1 MPIRLSSPHASDAA
15 SSASLR
21 TVSRRSAATD
31 NEWWIEPIRWA
42 ALAVFIAIP
51 VFAYFF
57 QDYAGGVVWTIV
69 VASLPVFIVL
79 VGYHRWRR
87 ICPLA
92 FFAQLSAHL
101 KRPGTHR
108 AGPWLEA
115 HYYYV
120 ACAVFFVSLW
130 LRLIAT
136 NGSGG
141 AIAVFFGL
149 LSLAALIFGLFYTG
163 KTWCN
168 YICPVSFI
176 EKIYTEPHGLRET
189 RNSQCGK
196 CTACKKSCP
205 DINEENGYWKEI
217 DSRPKRFVYYA
228 FPGLVFGFYFYFY
241 LQSGTWFYYFSGAW
255 TRQPEIV
262 YTAFLPGHDIFT
274 AGFFFFPAIPRAVAS
289 ALTLALC
296 GLASFLAFSQ
306 IERLAAAWLKRREA
320 PHDELGARHLT
331 MTLAAFSAFV
341 TFYSFAG
348 VPTLRLVP
356 WVHQLFFILVF
367 VTAALF
373 LARRLRR
380 TQQAFAEETL
390 ARNMLKRWEWAD
402 VEPPRDLH
410 EAFLIHTIRS
420 RESKKGYEQILETY
434 KNAVRETLANG
445 FVTRQEIHLLE
456 SLRNQL
462 QIKKGDHEK
471 IMSEL
476 AEEERSLLTDPTK
489 QGTAE
494 KQLQLGT
501 YASVLE
507 SYLERV
513 FAVDGT
519 PDDTF
524 LKQLRAEYHVTP
536 EEHAAILDKLLGGTG
551 AMATQLINELKA
563 VERTSHTIQV
573 FAQEPLPAH
582 HFLVGQMQRRRDRA
596 INRVLH
602 RLGLSTAEEHGR
614 LVLEGLSSNDQP
626 TRAAAVER
634 LCAGIPQSTSEQ
646 LLTVYRDTVN
656 REARLTTMTDILQ
669 ARSLS
674 TNPYVRAVALH
685 LLGELGAAD
694 DATLERLC
702 ADEYE
707 AVREV
712 AVAIQARLEQQPDV
726 GLRQRRLTTIEKMF
740 TLEAVPMFSHLS
752 LEELAELAQ
761 ASADAEYTPGET
773 LFKEGEPGNEVCILL
788 AGEVVFLQGQ
798 GANERIIGRE
808 GAGSLIGEMAVL
820 DPAPRSATVRAG
832 ADGMHILR
840 LNGEAFR
847 EVLNANP
854 AIASG
859 IIRTLA
865 QRLRGGARIHPTV
878 NVA

>member
-1 MPIRLSSPHASDAA
+1 MRLDSPHASDAA
-15 SSASLR
+15 SSASLKP
-21 TVSRRSAATD
+21 VSRRPAGIA
-31 NEWWIEPIRWA
+31 NEWWVEPIRWV

-51 VFAYFF
+51 IVAYFF
-57 QDYAGGVVWTIV
+57 QDYAGGVVWTMV

-92 FFAQLSAHL
+92 FFAQLAVHI
-101 KRPGTHR
+101 KRPGTRR

-115 HYYYV
+115 NYYYV
-120 ACAVFFVSLW
+120 ACAVFCVSLW

-136 NGSGG
+136 NGNGL
-141 AIAVFFGL
+141 AIAVFFGV
-149 LSLAALIFGLFYTG
+149 LSLAALMFGLFYTG

-217 DSRPKRFVYYA
+217 ASRPKRVVYYA

-241 LQSGTWFYYFSGAW
+241 AQAGTWFYYFSGAW
-255 TRQPEIV
+255 TRQSDII
-262 YTAFLPGHDIFT
+262 YTAFRPGYDFMT
-274 AGFFFFPAIPRAVAS
+274 AGFFFFPAMPRAAAS
-289 ALTLALC
+289 ALTLVLC
-296 GLASFLAFSQ
+296 GLASVLVFSQ
-306 IERLAAAWLKRREA
+306 LERLIGAWLKQREA
-320 PHDELGARHLT
+320 SRDPFGAQHLT

-348 VPTLRLVP
+348 APTLRLIP
-356 WVHQLFFILVF
+356 WMQQLFFILVF
-367 VTAALF
+367 VTAAL
-373 LARRLRR
+373 LLVRRLRR

-390 ARNMLKRWEWAD
+390 ARNMLKHWEWTD

-420 RESKKGYEQILETY
+420 RENKKGYEQILETY

-476 AEEERSLLTDPTK
+476 AEEERDLLTDPTK
-489 QGTAE
+489 QGSAE
-494 KQLQLGT
+494 KQLQLDT
-501 YASVLE
+501 YTSVLE

-524 LKQLRAEYHVTP
+524 LKKLRAEYHVTS
-536 EEHAAILDKLLGGTG
+536 EEHAGVLDKLLGGTG
-551 AMATQLINELKA
+551 AMATQLIAELKV

-582 HFLVGQMQRRRDRA
+582 HFLVSLMQRRRQRA
-596 INRVLH
+596 IHRVLR
-602 RLGLSTAEEHGR
+602 RLGWSIEEEQGR
-614 LVLEGLSSNDQP
+614 LVSEGLSSNDQP
-626 TRAAAVER
+626 TREAAVER
-634 LCAGIPQSTSEQ
+634 LCGGLPRSTSEH
-646 LLTVYRDTVN
+646 LLAVYRDTAN
-656 REARLTTMTDILQ
+656 REARLTTMTAILR
-669 ARSLS
+669 ARILS
-674 TNPYVRAVALH
+674 THPYVRAVSLH

-694 DATLERLC
+694 TATLERLC
-702 ADEYE
+702 ADEHE

-712 AVAIQARLEQQPDV
+712 AVAIQQCIEPQTPAGVKRH
-726 GLRQRRLTTIEKMF
+726 RFTTIEKMF
-740 TLEAVPMFSHLS
+740 ALEAAPMFSQLT

-761 ASADAEYTPGET
+761 ASSDAEYGPGEV

-798 GANERIIGRE
+798 GTNERVIGRE
-808 GAGSLIGEMAVL
+808 SAGSLIGEMAVL
-820 DPAPRSATVRAG
+820 DPAPRSASVRAG
-832 ADGMHILR
+832 ADGMHVLR
-840 LNGEAFR
+840 LDGEAFR

-865 QRLRGGARIHPTV
+865 QRLRGVVRIDQAV

>member
-1 MPIRLSSPHASDAA
+1 MRLASPHPSDAA

-21 TVSRRSAATD
+21 PVSRRSAAAAD
-31 NEWWIEPIRWA
+31 EWWVEPIRWA
-42 ALAVFIAIP
+42 ALPAFVAIP

-92 FFAQLSAHL
+92 FFAQLAAHL
-101 KRPGTHR
+101 KHPGTSR
-108 AGPWLEA
+108 VGPWLEA
-115 HYYYV
+115 NYYYV

-136 NGSGG
+136 NGNGL
-141 AIAVFFGL
+141 AIAVFFGA
-149 LSLAALIFGLFYTG
+149 LSLAALISGLFYTG

-189 RNSQCGK
+189 RNSQCSK

-217 DSRPKRFVYYA
+217 ASRPKRVVYYA

-241 LQSGTWFYYFSGAW
+241 AQAGTWFYYFSGAW
-255 TRQPEIV
+255 TRQSDII
-262 YTAFLPGHDIFT
+262 YTAFRPGYDFIT
-274 AGFFFFPAIPRAVAS
+274 GGFFFFPTMPRAAAS

-296 GLASFLAFSQ
+296 GLASVLVFSQ
-306 IERLAAAWLKRREA
+306 LERLIGAWLKQREA
-320 PHDELGARHLT
+320 PRDPFVAQHLT
-331 MTLAAFSAFV
+331 MTLAAFSAFI

-348 VPTLRLVP
+348 APTLRLVP
-356 WVHQLFFILVF
+356 WLQQLFFILVF

-373 LARRLRR
+373 LVRRLWR

-390 ARNMLKRWEWAD
+390 ARNMLKHWEWSD

-420 RESKKGYEQILETY
+420 REHKKGYEQIIETY

-462 QIKKGDHEK
+462 QIKNGDHEK

-476 AEEERSLLTDPTK
+476 AEEERDLLTDPTK
-489 QGTAE
+489 QVSAE
-494 KQLQLGT
+494 KQLQLDT
-501 YASVLE
+501 YTSVLE

-524 LKQLRAEYHVTP
+524 LQKLRTEYHVTP
-536 EEHAAILDKLLGGTG
+536 EEHAGVLDKLVGGTG
-551 AMATQLINELKA
+551 AMATQLIAELKV
-563 VERTSHTIQV
+563 VERTSHTIQI
-573 FAQEPLPAH
+573 FAQESLPAH
-582 HFLVGQMQRRRDRA
+582 LFLVTLMQRRRQRA
-596 INRVLH
+596 IHRVLR
-602 RLGLSTAEEHGR
+602 RLGWSTEEEQGR
-614 LVLEGLSSNDQP
+614 LVAEGLSSNDQP
-626 TRAAAVER
+626 TREAAVER
-634 LCAGIPQSTSEQ
+634 LCAGLPQPTSEQ
-646 LLTVYRDTVN
+646 LLAVYRDTAN
-656 REARLTTMTDILQ
+656 REARLTTMTAILR
-669 ARSLS
+669 ARILS
-674 TNPYVRAVALH
+674 TNPYLRAVALH

-702 ADEYE
+702 ADEHE

-712 AVAIQARLEQQPDV
+712 AVAIQQRIARQMSAEV
-726 GLRQRRLTTIEKMF
+726 RERHFTTIEKMF
-740 TLEAVPMFSHLS
+740 ALGAAPMFSQLT

-761 ASADAEYTPGET
+761 ASSDAEYGPGET
-773 LFKEGEPGNEVCILL
+773 LFEEGKPGNEVCILL
-788 AGEVVFLQGQ
+788 SGEVVFLQGQ
-798 GANERIIGRE
+798 GPNERVIGKER
-808 GAGSLIGEMAVL
+808 AGSLIGEMAVL

-832 ADGMHILR
+832 ADGMHVLR
-840 LNGEAFR
+840 LDGEAFR

-865 QRLRGGARIHPTV
+865 QRLRSVVRTDQAIT
-878 NVA
+878 AA

>member
-1 MPIRLSSPHASDAA
+1 MRLASPHASDTA
-15 SSASLR
+15 SAASLR
-21 TVSRRSAATD
+21 PSSRRSAATAND
-31 NEWWIEPIRWA
+31 WWIEPIRWA

-51 VFAYFF
+51 LFAYFF
-57 QDYAGGVVWTIV
+57 QDYAGGVVWTVV

-92 FFAQLSAHL
+92 FFAQLAVYL

-115 HYYYV
+115 YYYYV

-136 NGSGG
+136 NGNGL
-141 AIAVFFGL
+141 AIAVFFGVL
-149 LSLAALIFGLFYTG
+149 ALAALIFGLFYTG

-189 RNSQCGK
+189 SNSQCGK

-217 DSRPKRFVYYA
+217 ASRPKRFVYYT

-241 LQSGTWFYYFSGAW
+241 AQSGTWFYYFSGAW
-255 TRQPEIV
+255 TRQSEIIS
-262 YTAFLPGHDIFT
+262 TAFLPGYDIIT
-274 AGFFFFPAIPRAVAS
+274 GGFFFFPTVPRAVAS
-289 ALTLALC
+289 ALTLALG

-306 IERLAAAWLKRREA
+306 IERLTAAWLKRREA
-320 PHDELGARHLT
+320 PRDAFSAQHLT

-348 VPTLRLVP
+348 APTLRLVP
-356 WVHQLFFILVF
+356 WMHQLFFILVF

-390 ARNMLKRWEWAD
+390 ARNMLKHWEWAD

-476 AEEERSLLTDPTK
+476 AEEERDLLTDPTK

-494 KQLQLGT
+494 KQLQLDT

-513 FAVDGT
+513 FASDGT

-524 LKQLRAEYHVTP
+524 LKKLRAEYHVTP
-536 EEHAAILDKLLGGTG
+536 EEHAAVLDKLLGGTG
-551 AMATQLINELKA
+551 AMATQLINELKV

-573 FAQEPLPAH
+573 FAQEPSPAH
-582 HFLVGQMQRRRDRA
+582 HFLVGLMQRRRERA

-602 RLGLSTAEEHGR
+602 RLGLSTEAEHGR
-614 LVLEGLSSNDQP
+614 LVVEGLSSNDRS
-626 TRAAAVER
+626 TRATAVER
-634 LCAGIPQSTSEQ
+634 LCAGIPPSTSEQ
-646 LLTVYRDTVN
+646 LLAVYRETAN
-656 REARLTTMTDILQ
+656 REARLTTMTDILRV
-669 ARSLS
+669 RSLS

-694 DATLERLC
+694 DAMLERLC
-702 ADEYE
+702 ADEHE
-707 AVREV
+707 TVREV
-712 AVAIQARLEQQPDV
+712 AVAIQERMEQQTDA
-726 GLRQRRLTTIEKMF
+726 GIRKRRFTTIEKMF
-740 TLEAVPMFSHLS
+740 ALGAAPMFSRLS
-752 LEELAELAQ
+752 LEGLAELAQ
-761 ASADAEYTPGET
+761 ASADAEYAPGQT
-773 LFKEGEPGNEVCILL
+773 LYEEGEPGNEVCILL

-798 GANERIIGRE
+798 GPNERVIGRE

-832 ADGMHILR
+832 ADGMHVLR

-847 EVLNANP
+847 GVLNANP

-865 QRLRGGARIHPTV
+865 QRLRGVARVYQAV

>member
-1 MPIRLSSPHASDAA
+1 
-15 SSASLR
+15 
-21 TVSRRSAATD
+21 
-31 NEWWIEPIRWA
+31 
-42 ALAVFIAIP
+42 VFIAIP
-51 VFAYFF
+51 VFAYSF
-57 QDYAGGVVWTIV
+57 QDYAGGVVWTVV

-79 VGYHRWRR
+79 AGYHRWRR

-92 FFAQLSAHL
+92 FFAQLSAYI
-101 KRPGTHR
+101 KRPSTHR

-115 HYYYV
+115 NYYYV
-120 ACAVFFVSLW
+120 ACAVFFLSLW
-130 LRLIAT
+130 LRLNAT
-136 NGSGG
+136 NGNGP
-141 AIAVFFGL
+141 AIAVFFAGL
-149 LSLAALIFGLFYTG
+149 ALAALLFGLSYTG

-189 RNSQCGK
+189 RNSQCAK

-217 DSRPKRFVYYA
+217 TSPPKRFVYYA

-241 LQSGTWFYYFSGAW
+241 AQAGTWFYYFSGAW
-255 TRQPEIV
+255 TRQSDII
-262 YTAFLPGHDIFT
+262 YTAFRPGYDFIT
-274 AGFFFFPAIPRAVAS
+274 GGFFFWPTVPRAAAS
-289 ALTLALC
+289 AFTLAL
-296 GLASFLAFSQ
+296 GGMLSFLVFSQ
-306 IERLAAAWLKRREA
+306 LERLMSVWLARREA
-320 PHDELGARHLT
+320 ARDTFGPRHLT

-348 VPTLRLVP
+348 APTLRLVP
-356 WVHQLFFILVF
+356 WMQQLFFILVF

-373 LARRLRR
+373 LVRRLRR

-390 ARNMLKRWEWAD
+390 ARNMLKHWEWTD

-420 RESKKGYEQILETY
+420 RETKKGYGQLLETY

-445 FVTRQEIHLLE
+445 FVTRQEIHVLE

-476 AEEERSLLTDPTK
+476 AEEERDLLTDPTK
-489 QGTAE
+489 QGSAE
-494 KQLQLGT
+494 KQLQLQT
-501 YASVLE
+501 YAAVLE

-513 FAVDGT
+513 FAVDST
-519 PDDTF
+519 PDDAF
-524 LKQLRAEYHVTP
+524 LKQLRAEYHVTA
-536 EEHAAILDKLLGGTG
+536 EEHASVLDKLLGGTG
-551 AMATQLINELKA
+551 AMATQLMAELKV
-563 VERTSHTIQV
+563 VERTSHTIQA

-582 HFLVGQMQRRRDRA
+582 QFLVGLMQRRRERA
-596 INRVLH
+596 IYRVLH
-602 RLGLSTAEEHGR
+602 RLGWSTGEERGR
-614 LVLEGLSSNDQP
+614 LMAQDLNSNDRL
-626 TRAAAVER
+626 TRQAAVER
-634 LCAGIPQSTSEQ
+634 LCAGLPQATSQQ
-646 LLTVYRDTVN
+646 LLAVYRDTAN
-656 REARLTTMTDILQ
+656 REARLTTMTAILR

-702 ADEYE
+702 ADEHE

-712 AVAIQARLEQQPDV
+712 ALT
-726 GLRQRRLTTIEKMF
+726 LRQHIDPLTPAGVGRRRFTTIEKMF
-740 TLEAVPMFSHLS
+740 ALGAAPMFSQLT
-752 LEELAELAQ
+752 LEDLAELAQ
-761 ASADAEYTPGET
+761 ASSDAEYGPGET
-773 LFKEGEPGNEVCILL
+773 LFEEGDPGNEVCILL
-788 AGEVVFLQGQ
+788 AGEVVFFQGQ
-798 GANERIIGRE
+798 GANERVIGTE

-832 ADGMHILR
+832 TVGMHVLR
-840 LNGEAFR
+840 LNGAAFR

-865 QRLRGGARIHPTV
+865 QRLRGGARVPQAAII
-878 NVA
+878 A

>member
-1 MPIRLSSPHASDAA
+1 MTLASPLASDAA
-15 SSASLR
+15 SSESLR
-21 TVSRRSAATD
+21 TVSQRSTATVD
-31 NEWWIEPIRWA
+31 EWWVEPIRWA

-51 VFAYFF
+51 IFAYFF
-57 QDYAGGVVWTIV
+57 QDYAGGMVWTVV

-79 VGYHRWRR
+79 LGYHRWRR

-92 FFAQLSAHL
+92 FFAQFAAHI
-101 KRPGTHR
+101 KRPGTRR
-108 AGPWLEA
+108 ASPWLEA
-115 HYYYV
+115 YYYYV
-120 ACAVFFVSLW
+120 ACAVFCVSLW

-136 NGSGG
+136 NGNGP
-141 AIAVFFGL
+141 AIAVFFGV
-149 LSLAALIFGLFYTG
+149 LSLAALLFGLFYTG

-189 RNSQCGK
+189 PNSQCGK

-217 DSRPKRFVYYA
+217 ASRPKRVVYYA

-241 LQSGTWFYYFSGAW
+241 LQAGTWFYYFSGAW
-255 TRQPEIV
+255 TRQSDII
-262 YTAFLPGHDIFT
+262 YTAFRPGYDFMT
-274 AGFFFFPAIPRAVAS
+274 GGFFFFPTMPRAAAS

-296 GLASFLAFSQ
+296 GMVSSLAFSQ
-306 IERLAAAWLKRREA
+306 LERLIAIWLKRREG
-320 PHDELGARHLT
+320 PRDTLGARHLT

-348 VPTLRLVP
+348 APTLRLVP
-356 WVHQLFFILVF
+356 WAQQLFFILVF

-390 ARNMLKRWEWAD
+390 ARNILKRWEWAD

-420 RESKKGYEQILETY
+420 RETRKGYEQILETY

-476 AEEERSLLTDPTK
+476 AEEERGLLTDPTK
-489 QGTAE
+489 QRSAE

-536 EEHAAILDKLLGGTG
+536 EEHATILDKLLGGTG
-551 AMATQLINELKA
+551 AMATQLIAELKV
-563 VERTSHTIQV
+563 VERTSHTIEA

-582 HFLVGQMQRRRDRA
+582 HFLLTLMQRRRERA
-596 INRVLH
+596 IHRVLH
-602 RLGLSTAEEHGR
+602 RLGWSTAEERGH
-614 LVLEGLSSNDQP
+614 LVAEGLSSNNQLN
-626 TRAAAVER
+626 REAAVEQ
-634 LCAGIPQSTSEQ
+634 LCAGLPRSTSEQ
-646 LLTVYRDTVN
+646 LLAVYRDTAN
-656 REARLTTMTDILQ
+656 QEARLTTMTAILR

-685 LLGELGAAD
+685 LLDELSAVD
-694 DATLERLC
+694 DAALQRLC
-702 ADEYE
+702 ADEHE

-712 AVAIQARLEQQPDV
+712 AVAIQQRLE
-726 GLRQRRLTTIEKMF
+726 RQTPAGVRGRRFTTIEKMF
-740 TLEAVPMFSHLS
+740 ALGAAPMFSQLTI
-752 LEELAELAQ
+752 EELAELAR
-761 ASADAEYTPGET
+761 ASSDVEYGPGET
-773 LFKEGEPGNEVCILL
+773 LFEEGEPGNEVCILL

-798 GANERIIGRE
+798 SANERVIGRE

-832 ADGMHILR
+832 ADGMHVLR

-865 QRLRGGARIHPTV
+865 QRLRGGARMHQVV
-878 NVA
+878 NIA

>member
-1 MPIRLSSPHASDAA
+1 MTLAAPHTSNAA
-15 SSASLR
+15 PL
-21 TVSRRSAATD
+21 TVSRPVTRHLTAAAD
-31 NEWWIEPIRWA
+31 DWWIEPVRWA
-42 ALAVFIAIP
+42 ALAVFVAIP
-51 VFAYFF
+51 LFAYFF
-57 QDYAGGVVWTIV
+57 QDYAGGVVWTV
-69 VASLPVFIVL
+69 VIASLPVLIVL
-79 VGYHRWRR
+79 LGYHRWRR

-92 FFAQLSAHL
+92 FFAQLAVYI

-115 HYYYV
+115 NYYYV
-120 ACAVFFVSLW
+120 ACAVFYVSLW

-136 NGSGG
+136 NGNGL
-141 AIAVFFGL
+141 AIAGFFVV
-149 LSLAALIFGLFYTG
+149 LSLAALMFGLFYTG

-217 DSRPKRFVYYA
+217 ASRPKRLVYYA
-228 FPGLVFGFYFYFY
+228 FPGLVCGFYVYFY
-241 LQSGTWFYYFSGAW
+241 AQAGTWFYYFSGAW
-255 TRQPEIV
+255 TRQSALI
-262 YTAFLPGHDIFT
+262 YTAFRPGHDFVT
-274 AGFFFFPAIPRAVAS
+274 AGFFFFPTVPRAAAS
-289 ALTLALC
+289 ALTLAFC
-296 GLASFLAFSQ
+296 GLASVLAFSQ
-306 IERLAAAWLKRREA
+306 LERLIGAWVKQREA
-320 PHDELGARHLT
+320 PRDAFGARHLT

-348 VPTLRLVP
+348 APTLRLVP
-356 WVHQLFFILVF
+356 WLQQLFFILVF

-373 LARRLRR
+373 LVRRLRR

-390 ARNMLKRWEWAD
+390 ARNMLKHWEWTD
-402 VEPPRDLH
+402 VEPPQDLR

-420 RESKKGYEQILETY
+420 REHKKGYEQILETY

-445 FVTRQEIHLLE
+445 FVTRQEIHVLE

-476 AEEERSLLTDPTK
+476 AEEERDLLTDPPK
-489 QGTAE
+489 QVSAE
-494 KQLQLGT
+494 KQLQLDT
-501 YASVLE
+501 YTSVLE

-524 LKQLRAEYHVTP
+524 VQKLRTEYHVTS
-536 EEHAAILDKLLGGTG
+536 EEHASVLDKLVGGTG
-551 AMATQLINELKA
+551 AMATQLIAELKV

-582 HFLVGQMQRRRDRA
+582 HFLVSLMQRRRQRA
-596 INRVLH
+596 IHRVLR
-602 RLGLSTAEEHGR
+602 RLGWSSEEEQGR
-614 LVLEGLSSNDQP
+614 LVAEGLGSNDQP
-626 TRAAAVER
+626 RREAAVER
-634 LCAGIPQSTSEQ
+634 LCGGLPRSTSEQ
-646 LLTVYRDTVN
+646 LLAVYRDTAH
-656 REARLTTMTDILQ
+656 REARLTTMTAILR
-669 ARSLS
+669 ARILS

-694 DATLERLC
+694 EATLERLG
-702 ADEYE
+702 ADEHE

-712 AVAIQARLEQQPDV
+712 ALALQQYIAPQMPM
-726 GLRQRRLTTIEKMF
+726 GFRTHRFTTIEKMF
-740 TLEAVPMFSHLS
+740 ALGAAPMFSQLT

-761 ASADAEYTPGET
+761 ASSDAEYAPGEV
-773 LFKEGEPGNEVCILL
+773 LFKEGDPGNEVCILL

-798 GANERIIGRE
+798 GANERVIGRE
-808 GAGSLIGEMAVL
+808 SAGSLIGEMAVL

-832 ADGMHILR
+832 TDGMHVLR
-840 LNGEAFR
+840 LDGEAFR

-865 QRLRGGARIHPTV
+865 QRLRGVVRTDQAV
-878 NVA
+878 NVAS

>member
-1 MPIRLSSPHASDAA
+1 MGLAAPHASDAT
-15 SSASLR
+15 SSTAPR
-21 TVSRRSAATD
+21 AVSRRPAAT
-31 NEWWIEPIRWA
+31 NGEWWVEPIRWA

-51 VFAYFF
+51 IFSYFVE
-57 QDYAGGVVWTIV
+57 DYAGGVVWTVV

-92 FFAQLSAHL
+92 FFAQLSAYL

-108 AGPWLEA
+108 AGPWLDA

-120 ACAVFFVSLW
+120 ACSVFFVSLW

-136 NGSGG
+136 NGSGE

-149 LSLAALIFGLFYTG
+149 LSLAALVFGLFYTG

-189 RNSQCGK
+189 RNSQCDK

-217 DSRPKRFVYYA
+217 DSRPKRLVYYT

-255 TRQPEIV
+255 TRQPEMP
-262 YTAFLPGHDIFT
+262 YTAFLPGYDIFT
-274 AGFFFFPAIPRAVAS
+274 AGFFFFPTMPRAIAG
-289 ALTLALC
+289 ALTLAVC
-296 GLASFLAFSQ
+296 GLVSLLAFSQ
-306 IERLAAAWLKRREA
+306 IDRLAVAWLKRREA
-320 PHDELGARHLT
+320 LRDELGARHLT

-348 VPTLRLVP
+348 APTLRLVP
-356 WVHQLFFILVF
+356 WMQQLFFILVF

-390 ARNMLKRWEWAD
+390 ARNILKHWEWTD

-410 EAFLIHTIRS
+410 EAFLVHTIRS
-420 RESKKGYEQILETY
+420 RETKKGYVQILETY

-476 AEEERSLLTDPTK
+476 AEEERDLLTDPTK
-489 QGTAE
+489 QGSAE
-494 KQLQLGT
+494 KRLQLDT
-501 YASVLE
+501 YAHVLE
-507 SYLERV
+507 NYLGRV

-519 PDDTF
+519 PDDSF
-524 LKQLRAEYHVTP
+524 LKKLRAEYYVTP
-536 EEHAAILDKLLGGTG
+536 EEHAAVLDKLLGGTG
-551 AMATQLINELKA
+551 AIATQLTDELKV

-573 FAQEPLPAH
+573 FAEERLPAH
-582 HFLVGQMQRRRDRA
+582 HFLVGLMQRRRERA
-596 INRVLH
+596 IERVLH
-602 RLGLSTAEEHGR
+602 LLGLSSEAGGHGR
-614 LVLEGLSSNDQP
+614 LVAEGLSSND
-626 TRAAAVER
+626 RAARESAVER
-634 LCAGIPQSTSEQ
+634 LCAGVPPSTSGQ
-646 LLTVYRDTVN
+646 LLTVYRETAN
-656 REARLTTMTDILQ
+656 REAKLTTMTDIL
-669 ARSLS
+669 RVRILS
-674 TNPYVRAVALH
+674 TDPYVRAVALH

-694 DATLERLC
+694 DATLERFC
-702 ADEYE
+702 ADEHE

-712 AVAIQARLEQQPDV
+712 AVAIQERMDQRIDAGARK
-726 GLRQRRLTTIEKMF
+726 GRLTTIEKMF
-740 TLEAVPMFSHLS
+740 ALGTVPMFSRLT
-752 LEELAELAQ
+752 LEGLAALAY
-761 ASADAEYTPGET
+761 ASADAEYAPGQT
-773 LFKEGEPGNEVCILL
+773 LFVEGEPGNEVCIVL
-788 AGEVVFLQGQ
+788 ADEVMILQGQ
-798 GANERIIGRE
+798 GAAEKVIGRE

-832 ADGMHILR
+832 ANGVHVLR

-865 QRLRGGARIHPTV
+865 QRLRGVVRIHQTV

>member
-1 MPIRLSSPHASDAA
+1 MRLASSPHPSNAA

-21 TVSRRSAATD
+21 PVSRRSATTAD
-31 NEWWIEPIRWA
+31 EWWVEPIRWA
-42 ALAVFIAIP
+42 ALVVFVAIP

-57 QDYAGGVVWTIV
+57 QNYAGGVVWTIV

-79 VGYHRWRR
+79 AGYHRWRR

-92 FFAQLSAHL
+92 FFAQLPAHL

-115 HYYYV
+115 YYYYV

-136 NGSGG
+136 NGNGS
-141 AIAVFFGL
+141 AIAVFFVV
-149 LSLAALIFGLFYTG
+149 LSLAALISGRFYTG

-189 RNSQCGK
+189 SNSQCGK

-217 DSRPKRFVYYA
+217 ASRPKRFVYYA

-241 LQSGTWFYYFSGAW
+241 VQAGTWFYYFSGAW
-255 TRQPEIV
+255 TRQSDII
-262 YTAFLPGHDIFT
+262 YTAFRPGYDFIT
-274 AGFFFFPAIPRAVAS
+274 GGFFFFPTMPRAVAS
-289 ALTLALC
+289 ALILALC
-296 GLASFLAFSQ
+296 GLASVLTFSQ
-306 IERLAAAWLKRREA
+306 LERLGAAWLKRREA
-320 PHDELGARHLT
+320 LRDASAARHLT
-331 MTLAAFSAFV
+331 LTLAAFSAFV

-348 VPTLRLVP
+348 APTLRLVP
-356 WVHQLFFILVF
+356 WAQQLFFILVF

-390 ARNMLKRWEWAD
+390 ARNMLKHWEWTD

-445 FVTRQEIHLLE
+445 FVTRQEIHVLE

-476 AEEERSLLTDPTK
+476 AEEERDLLTDPSK
-489 QGTAE
+489 QGSAE
-494 KQLQLGT
+494 KQLQLDT

-519 PDDTF
+519 PDETF
-524 LKQLRAEYHVTP
+524 LRKLRAEYHVTS
-536 EEHAAILDKLLGGTG
+536 EEHAGVLDKLLDGTG
-551 AMATQLINELKA
+551 AMAAQLTAELRV

-582 HFLVGQMQRRRDRA
+582 HFLVSLMQRRRERA
-596 INRVLH
+596 IHRVLQ
-602 RLGLSTAEEHGR
+602 RLGWSTEEEQGR
-614 LVLEGLSSNDQP
+614 LVAEGLSSHDQP
-626 TRAAAVER
+626 RREAAVER
-634 LCAGIPQSTSEQ
+634 LCAGLPRSTSEQ
-646 LLTVYRDTVN
+646 LLASYRDTAKQ
-656 REARLTTMTDILQ
+656 EATLTTMTAILQ

-694 DATLERLC
+694 EGTLERLG

-712 AVAIQARLEQQPDV
+712 AVAIQ
-726 GLRQRRLTTIEKMF
+726 QRIEPQTPAAVRRRRFTTIEKMF
-740 TLEAVPMFSHLS
+740 ALGAAPMFSRLT

-761 ASADAEYTPGET
+761 ASSDAEYGPGET
-773 LFKEGEPGNEVCILL
+773 LFTEGEPGNEVCILL
-788 AGEVVFLQGQ
+788 AGEVVFVQGQ
-798 GANERIIGRE
+798 GANERVIGRE

-832 ADGMHILR
+832 ADGMHVLR
-840 LNGEAFR
+840 LAGEAFR

-865 QRLRGGARIHPTV
+865 QRLRGVARMYQAV
-878 NVA
+878 DVA